1 MSSIAMTI
9 RVPDELHERLMR
21 LTKATQRSRSW
32 LAADAVARYV
42 DRELAIIEGI
52 EQGLLDTQAGRTMGH
67 DAAMDDLQAVVDKAR
82 QEQAL
87 RK

>member
-1 MSSIAMTI
+1 MPSTTMTI

-52 EQGLLDTQAGRTMGH
+52 EQGIEDTQSGRIIDH
-67 DAAMDDLQAVVDKAR
+67 DAAMDDLQRIVDEAR
-82 QEQAL
+82 QEQAI